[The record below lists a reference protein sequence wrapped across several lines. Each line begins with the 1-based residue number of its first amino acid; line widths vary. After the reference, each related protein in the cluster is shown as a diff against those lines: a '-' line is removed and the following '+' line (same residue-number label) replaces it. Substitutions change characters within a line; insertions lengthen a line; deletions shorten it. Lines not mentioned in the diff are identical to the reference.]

1 MKRAALMACIAWA
14 SVALGQQITVMVTPF
29 DSTKAGDAEIGKK
42 ASIILDLQIWQTLRI
57 PATGGGRKTK
67 GLVILD
73 VTSKPP
79 ASYAE
84 AEEFARDVVGDQP
97 QIVLWGRAWHY
108 GSGNVVEAFLLIRNN
123 ATPALASDLWK
134 VSTRDGTAVGV
145 GIPSRQIDFKPIV
158 LRSDLLAEMKGP
170 GGLKLYASPK
180 DDTVIGEVA
189 VNFRALQ
196 QGPDTTKVILPNGT
210 KGWVR
215 LPNLSREDS
224 EVVHFCGALVR
235 VLRQDW
241 PGAKELFLKVVNN
254 PNAPTTVKI
263 DSYLYLAVTED
274 KSGGDPFS
282 WLRKA
287 YQLNPYSKTV
297 VQYICMGHLS
307 ALSRM
312 NETERKGSKGND
324 ERRSLIQVLKT
335 TQPLFPS
342 DDAWIRTVKTL
353 LEKLS

>member
-1 MKRAALMACIAWA
+1 MKRAALMACVAWA
-14 SVALGQQITVMVTPF
+14 SVALGQQITIIVTPF
-29 DSTKAGDAEIGKK
+29 DSTKAGDPEIGRK

-57 PATGGGRKTK
+57 PATGEGRKTR
-67 GLVILD
+67 GLVMWD
-73 VTSKPP
+73 ATSTPP

-84 AEEFARDVVGDQP
+84 AEEFAREVVGDQP

-123 ATPALASDLWK
+123 ATPTLASDLWK

-145 GIPSRQIDFKPIV
+145 GIPRRQIDFKPIV
-158 LRSDLLAEMKGP
+158 LRSDLMAEMKGP
-170 GGLKLYASPK
+170 GGLKLYAGPK

-215 LPNLSREDS
+215 LPNLSHEGS

-235 VLRQDW
+235 LLRQDW
-241 PGAKELFLKVVNN
+241 PGAKELFLKVVSN
-254 PNAPTTVKI
+254 PNTPTTVKI
-263 DSYLYLAVTED
+263 DSYLYLAVAED
-274 KSGGDPFS
+274 KLGRDPYS

-287 YQLNPYSKTV
+287 YDLSPYSKTV
-297 VQYICMGHLS
+297 VQYICMSHLA

-312 NETERKGSKGND
+312 NEADRKSSKGND
-324 ERRSLIQVLKT
+324 ERRSLIQILET

-342 DDAWIRTVKTL
+342 DDAWTRAVKTL